1 MIRHVQNERGIALAV
16 AIFALVV
23 IGALVAGAFYVG
35 TQEQRVGRNTVL
47 IQQALSAAE
56 AGAYNQVANWQPTTL
71 NVLPVDS
78 MDNPAKQF
86 AFSGTLPD
94 GSGRYRGTIRR
105 LNDQLFLVESEGFS
119 QQDRARQRVGLLAR
133 LRPIELDIRAGLE
146 TQGVVDLNGQGKISG
161 IDAIPPGWTGCPLP
175 TDTLPAI
182 RIDDA
187 GNVHESPNNQIQ
199 LPGGVEGDP
208 TIDGTSLTTFGD
220 TDFDE
225 LKFLANKFLTTANF
239 GTGVDPVVVGGQC
252 AITVQSNWGEPN
264 IAVPGSS
271 IKTACLN
278 YYPVMYHPG
287 PTLTVNGRKGQGVL
301 IVDGDLQVQGG
312 MQFNGP
318 VIVRGT
324 VTISG
329 AGGNPANFYGGIIAA
344 NVVVEDNALSGNA
357 NINFSQCAIT
367 RALSFGS
374 VAWPLQER
382 AWVGMY

>member
-1 MIRHVQNERGIALAV
+1 MMRRLQNERGIALAV

-47 IQQALSAAE
+47 IQQAMSAAE
-56 AGAYNQVANWQPTTL
+56 AGAYAQVTNWDATTL
-71 NVLPVDS
+71 NFLPIDS
-78 MDNPAKQF
+78 MDNAADQLAF
-86 AFSGTLPD
+86 AGTLAD
-94 GSGRYRGTIRR
+94 GSGRYQGTVRR

-119 QQDRARQRVGLLAR
+119 QQDRARQRVGILAR
-133 LRPIELDIRAGLE
+133 LRPIELDISAGLT
-146 TQGVVDLNGQGKISG
+146 TQGIVDLDGQGQISG
-161 IDAIPPGWTGCPLP
+161 ADAIPPNWTGCPLT

-182 RIDDA
+182 LIDDA
-187 GNVHESPNNQIQ
+187 TGVTESPNNQIV
-199 LPGGVEGDP
+199 LEGGVQGDP
-208 TIDGTSLTTFGD
+208 SIDATSLTTFGD

-225 LKFLANKFLTTANF
+225 LKYLANKILVTANF
-239 GTGVDPVVVGGQC
+239 GTGVDPVVSGGACQTGVE
-252 AITVQSNWGEPN
+252 ANWGEPN

-278 YYPVMYHPG
+278 YFPVIYSDHDIV
-287 PTLTVNGRKGQGVL
+287 VNGRKGQGIL
-301 IVDGDLQVQGG
+301 IVDGDLTVQGSL
-312 MQFNGP
+312 QFNGP

-344 NVVVEDNALSGNA
+344 NVVVEDNSLSGNA

-367 RALSFGS
+367 RALNFGS

-382 AWVGMY
+382 GWVGMY